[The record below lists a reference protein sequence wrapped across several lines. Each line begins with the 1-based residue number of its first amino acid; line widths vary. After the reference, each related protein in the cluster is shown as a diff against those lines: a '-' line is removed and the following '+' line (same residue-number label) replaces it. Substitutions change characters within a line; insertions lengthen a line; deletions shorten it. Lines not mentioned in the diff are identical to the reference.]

1 MSDLVVEIHVPLTPT
16 EGLAEGDYP
25 FPWIETIE
33 EGFLFQLEEGS
44 GSGEVF
50 DDGEELGDE
59 YLFFVW
65 NAPEDALIELA
76 RQVAN
81 LPGVPHGVYA
91 VVTSS
96 DAGEMGTGRRVELG

>member
-1 MSDLVVEIHVPLTPT
+1 MSDLVVEIHVPLTPAV
-16 EGLAEGDYP
+16 GLAEGEYP

-44 GSGEVF
+44 GSGEVY
-50 DDGEELGDE
+50 DDGEQLGDE

-76 RQVAN
+76 RRVAQ
-81 LPGVPHGVYA
+81 LPGVPEGVYA
-91 VVTSS
+91 IVTDTDSE
-96 DAGEMGTGRRVELG
+96 EMGTGRRVDL

>member
-1 MSDLVVEIHVPLTPT
+1 MSDLVVEIHVPLTPA

-65 NAPEDALIELA
+65 NAPRTPSSSWPA
-76 RQVAN
+76 RWRICQ
-81 LPGVPHGVYA
+81 GCR
-91 VVTSS
+91 
-96 DAGEMGTGRRVELG
+96 TGSTPS

>member
-1 MSDLVVEIHVPLTPT
+1 MSDLVVEIHVPLTPV

-44 GSGEVF
+44 GAGEVF

-65 NAPEDALIELA
+65 NGPEDALIELA

-81 LPGVPHGVYA
+81 LPGVPQGVYA

-96 DAGEMGTGRRVELG
+96 DAEEMGKGRRVELR

>member
-1 MSDLVVEIHVPLTPT
+1 MSDLVVEIHVPLTPAA
-16 EGLAEGDYP
+16 GLAEGEYP

-44 GSGEVF
+44 GSGEVY
-50 DDGEELGDE
+50 DDGEQLGDE

-76 RQVAN
+76 RRVAQ
-81 LPGVPHGVYA
+81 LPGVPDGAYA
-91 VVTSS
+91 IVTDTDSE
-96 DAGEMGTGRRVELG
+96 EMGTGRRVDL